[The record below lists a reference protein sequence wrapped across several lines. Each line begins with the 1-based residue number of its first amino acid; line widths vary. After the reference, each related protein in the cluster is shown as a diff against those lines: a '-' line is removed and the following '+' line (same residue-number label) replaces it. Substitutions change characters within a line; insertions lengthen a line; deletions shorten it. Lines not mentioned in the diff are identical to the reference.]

1 MLTSEDKR
9 LITLMRD
16 ALTVALADRPASMID
31 YAKAADGDVSR
42 AADKLYAAIAANPR
56 GLSRMELALKYPAWG
71 RLRFAAT
78 DLLLNTDRIVATVSN
93 GRGRPATVYTINP
106 NPNPN
111 PTQGNPTNVN
121 SST

>member
-16 ALTVALADRPASMID
+16 ALTAALADRPASMID

-42 AADKLYAAIAANPR
+42 AADKLYGEILASPR
-56 GLSRMELALKYPAWG
+56 GLSKMELALKHPAWG

-78 DLLLNTDRIVATVSN
+78 DLLINTNRIIATVSN
-93 GRGRPATVYTINP
+93 GRGRPSTIYTINP
-106 NPNPN
+106 NPNP
-111 PTQGNPTNVN
+111 TQGIPKC
-121 SST
+121 